1 MQLGTVRQQRRT
13 ARRGVLCYHAGT
25 VSLTIFSYKRGIMDK
40 KDLAKGAAKAAANMI
55 APGSTAAIKV
65 SDAQRRMLKQ
75 LDLKKMLSPD
85 LDADK
90 KAE

>member
-1 MQLGTVRQQRRT
+1 
-13 ARRGVLCYHAGT
+13 
-25 VSLTIFSYKRGIMDK
+25 
-40 KDLAKGAAKAAANMI
+40 MI

-65 SDAQRRMLKQ
+65 SDSQRRMLKQ